1 MTTTFSVSDKDTS
14 YDNWFRFIFY
24 VLFSWFLI
32 SAWFSPTFLSTFES
46 QSLFLS
52 LEHYFVSRSV
62 FTAAPVM
69 WDGSSVQESQNI
81 LTGQWV
87 EKVLYGY
94 PQPFTNQKK
103 KLPIR

>member
-1 MTTTFSVSDKDTS
+1 
-14 YDNWFRFIFY
+14 
-24 VLFSWFLI
+24 
-32 SAWFSPTFLSTFES
+32 
-46 QSLFLS
+46 
-52 LEHYFVSRSV
+52 
-62 FTAAPVM
+62 M